1 VRLNLEVGRLESR
14 DSTLFAGIELRRAGA
29 ARAARLVWTL
39 FHGAL
44 FAWRERI
51 DAINIFT
58 LYFYGCVQ
66 TISIGIFTTLGLS
79 LGIVIRIDVSL

>member
-1 VRLNLEVGRLESR
+1 MAAGPVRLNLEVGRLESR
-14 DSTLFAGIELRRAGA
+14 DSTLFAGIELRAGA

-51 DAINIFT
+51 DAINI
-58 LYFYGCVQ
+58 
-66 TISIGIFTTLGLS
+66 SIF
-79 LGIVIRIDVSL
+79 